1 MQLGCKKMEFKMYGT
16 NMMDVQASSD
26 AQQLQIICHEFRSQ
40 YLTHCLLEDIK
51 CFKQDCC
58 HYHTIRHLMKHR
70 VPDHHICL
78 YMTSYKTAQQ
88 HWSKPTIDIMAA
100 IKYNTLR

>member
-40 YLTHCLLEDIK
+40 YNACL
-51 CFKQDCC
+51 
-58 HYHTIRHLMKHR
+58 
-70 VPDHHICL
+70 
-78 YMTSYKTAQQ
+78 
-88 HWSKPTIDIMAA
+88 
-100 IKYNTLR
+100 NTLLT